1 MSNVFEIA
9 AKNKYRFKTQSG
21 NLTVEDLFDLPIKS
35 DTGKLDLYSIA
46 KSLAKGLGE
55 TDNELLSSIFNESV
69 KVNTDTKNMFDIV
82 QRVVEIKREENE
94 KRATKAKNKADKERL
109 LEILAKKQDQSLE
122 SLTEEQILA
131 KLKELD

>member
-35 DTGKLDLYSIA
+35 DTNKLNLYSIA